1 MLHFRVFSLK
11 KPQGHLMVGNY
22 HKIHHGSE
30 FPQFGNPHTDLTT
43 LLRQYRHLCA
53 VVHLHNLCI
62 FVQCMCILNIL
73 SMLCILYTP
82 LLGLGRITHPT
93 RTRYYRSTL
102 KSVVFR
108 RPLAWP
114 WMALSGPAGPAWHP
128 STGQGLGADM
138 RKGAV

>member
-1 MLHFRVFSLK
+1 
-11 KPQGHLMVGNY
+11 MVGNY
-22 HKIHHGSE
+22 HKIHHGRE
-30 FPQFGNPHTDLTT
+30 FPEFGNPHTDLTT

-102 KSVVFR
+102 KSVVLIYFKIR
-108 RPLAWP
+108 GIVPAPCLALDGPVWARWPCMASKHRARPGGRHEKRCSLI
-114 WMALSGPAGPAWHP
+114 L
-128 STGQGLGADM
+128 
-138 RKGAV
+138 